1 MKRKLIKGIFMNVIQ
16 MIIIIIEEISG
27 NVITLQIN
35 LSIET

>member
-1 MKRKLIKGIFMNVIQ
+1 MKRNLIKGIFMNVIQ